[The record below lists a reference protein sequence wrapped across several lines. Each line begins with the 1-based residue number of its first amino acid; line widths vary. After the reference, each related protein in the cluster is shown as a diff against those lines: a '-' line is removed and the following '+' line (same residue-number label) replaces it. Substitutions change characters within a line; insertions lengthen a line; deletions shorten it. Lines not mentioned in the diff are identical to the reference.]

1 MKNYQ
6 KYRSGI
12 DSYAYFHNAILKYL
26 KLFVQPHIIMPIK
39 IRERTNENVR
49 IYFGPR
55 SSKDMGHFRKTGTKA
70 MRRKHISGV
79 AKFSFMWLI
88 PKDAEKPMDKR
99 KNGKTVQAMNSK
111 ILLVDDEKDISDLIE
126 EALRQDSFADIQKA
140 YTGLDAIQ
148 ICREYQPDVI
158 ILDIMLPD
166 IDGIEVCKK
175 IREFSICSILF
186 LSSRNDDIDKIL
198 GLSSGGD
205 DYITKPFSPR
215 EIVYRV
221 KAQLRRQQYQFDR
234 SADLNS
240 LLTVGFLAL
249 DKESC
254 RIYKKGQ
261 EIELTGREFLLLS
274 YLMENADK
282 IISKERLYEQ
292 VWGEYSSICDNTIM
306 VHIRHI
312 REKIEDTPSAPK
324 QLITIKGLGYKLKK
338 RTD

>member
-1 MKNYQ
+1 M
-6 KYRSGI
+6 
-12 DSYAYFHNAILKYL
+12 
-26 KLFVQPHIIMPIK
+26 
-39 IRERTNENVR
+39 
-49 IYFGPR
+49 
-55 SSKDMGHFRKTGTKA
+55 
-70 MRRKHISGV
+70 
-79 AKFSFMWLI
+79 
-88 PKDAEKPMDKR
+88 
-99 KNGKTVQAMNSK
+99 QAMNSR

-126 EALRQDSFADIQKA
+126 EALRQDSFADIQKV

-158 ILDIMLPD
+158 ILDIMLRD

-221 KAQLRRQQYQFDR
+221 KAQLRRQQYQSDR

-312 REKIEDTPSAPK
+312 REKIEDTPSPTQTTDYDK
-324 QLITIKGLGYKLKK
+324 RLGL
-338 RTD
+338 